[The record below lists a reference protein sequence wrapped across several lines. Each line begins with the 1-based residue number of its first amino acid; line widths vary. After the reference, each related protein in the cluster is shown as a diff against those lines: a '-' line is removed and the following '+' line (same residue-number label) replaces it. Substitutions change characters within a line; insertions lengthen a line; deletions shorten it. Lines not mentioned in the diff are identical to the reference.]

1 LNLENLK
8 FKILF
13 FSFVT
18 FLTFDFYRL
27 KFETNLLIFTNNFFK
42 SYFFNENKLY
52 LYCFFKIFSFVSGLF
67 LYYDLIKLK
76 QTEVCFF
83 INMFL
88 IFFISSYFV

>member
-1 LNLENLK
+1 MNLENLK

-13 FSFVT
+13 LSFVT
-18 FLTFDFYRL
+18 FLTFDFYIFAFYR
-27 KFETNLLIFTNNFFK
+27 EHIVFTNNFFK